1 MELKSK
7 TIFLRLIEPFDAAF
21 INSLRTDKRYN
32 EYLSQVDNDVSKQEK
47 WIQKYKVREKLG
59 LEYYY
64 IICRNS
70 DCLPIGS
77 VRIYDF
83 LGERDSF
90 CWGSWILNE
99 NKTRYAALEC
109 ALLIYDF
116 AFFDLGFKRCHMDIR
131 KQNMKV
137 IEFHKRMGVKI
148 VGETDKDL
156 LGHYFPNDY
165 KLVRNGIKDII
176 ELNAEKSGLK

>member
-7 TIFLRLIEPFDAAF
+7 TIFLRLVEPSDAAF
-21 INSLRTDKRYN
+21 INSLRTDKKYN
-32 EYLSQVDNDVSKQEK
+32 EYLSQVDDNVSKQEQ
-47 WIQKYKVREKLG
+47 WILKYKEREKLSQ
-59 LEYYY
+59 EYYY

-70 DCLPIGS
+70 DCLPIGT

-83 LGERDSF
+83 LPENESF

-131 KQNMKV
+131 KQNIKV

-148 VGETDKDL
+148 IGETEKDL
-156 LGHYFPNDY
+156 LGHYFPDDY
-165 KLVRNGIKDII
+165 KLVRDSISEII
-176 ELNAEKSGLK
+176 ELSTD